1 MSTIAPAAGG
11 ERRFGSALAAS
22 LAIHVAVMTLS
33 LPAPRLAA
41 LEAPA
46 RLQVRLA
53 ELQPPLPSA
62 EPKKPFLPVALKP
75 KAPKAPQA
83 IKAPKVT
90 EAVAEAP
97 TPVAAPA
104 PETEAVA
111 EAPTPVGA
119 PIPEP
124 KPVVPATTSPPRP
137 VAVYTP
143 MPPAPQVS
151 AAELLAS
158 YTKTVSQ
165 TLARYKKYPRI
176 AQMRGWEGA
185 VMLELRLAPSGRLL
199 GAELHTSSGYPM
211 LDEQALAMAARV
223 EQFPAPPEGL
233 SSADMAVLLPIV
245 FRLTP

>member
-75 KAPKAPQA
+75 KAPK
-83 IKAPKVT
+83 VT
-90 EAVAEAP
+90 QAVAEAP

-111 EAPTPVGA
+111 EAPTPVAA
-119 PIPEP
+119 PVPEP
-124 KPVVPATTSPPRP
+124 KPVVPATTSPPPP

-143 MPPAPQVS
+143 VPPAPQVS
-151 AAELLAS
+151 AVELRAS
-158 YTKTVSQ
+158 YAKTISQ
-165 TLARYKKYPRI
+165 ALARYKKYPRI

>member
-62 EPKKPFLPVALKP
+62 EPKKPLLPVALKP
-75 KAPKAPQA
+75 KTPKAPQA

-90 EAVAEAP
+90 QAAAEAP

-111 EAPTPVGA
+111 EAPTPVAA
-119 PIPEP
+119 PVPEP
-124 KPVVPATTSPPRP
+124 KPVVPATTSPPPP

-143 MPPAPQVS
+143 VPPAPQVS

-165 TLARYKKYPRI
+165 ALARYKKYPRI

-211 LDEQALAMAARV
+211 LDEQALAMAARAG
-223 EQFPAPPEGL
+223 QFPAPPEGL

>member
-143 MPPAPQVS
+143 VPPAPQVS
-151 AAELLAS
+151 TAELLAS

-165 TLARYKKYPRI
+165 ALARYKKYPRI

-199 GAELHTSSGYPM
+199 GAGLHTSSGYPM

-223 EQFPAPPEGL
+223 GQFPAPPEGL

>member
-83 IKAPKVT
+83 IKAPKV
-90 EAVAEAP
+90 
-97 TPVAAPA
+97 
-104 PETEAVA
+104 TEAVA

-223 EQFPAPPEGL
+223 GQFPAPPEGL